1 MISFYSPHT
10 ALLERSFS
18 CKYFYHLEVWK
29 EKYHSKISNYNSH
42 NKIYFWFM
50 GLKKVITEKTY
61 FALSN
66 LVFLLENHFKTPP
79 AFNIEYRN
87 VKTLDLYPH
96 RESILVN
103 IVQWLLYAFSRIC
116 IAVRNENNKTQV
128 QNQNYG
134 AFFYH

>member
-1 MISFYSPHT
+1 
-10 ALLERSFS
+10 
-18 CKYFYHLEVWK
+18 
-29 EKYHSKISNYNSH
+29 
-42 NKIYFWFM
+42 M

-61 FALSN
+61 FAISN

-103 IVQWLLYAFSRIC
+103 IVQ
-116 IAVRNENNKTQV
+116 
-128 QNQNYG
+128 
-134 AFFYH
+134 